1 MRYSEAF
8 KMQVVREYEAGEF
21 AGLAEAHRKYG
32 IRGNGTVARWLK
44 AFGKEHLMKKV
55 VRVEAVGEADQLQ
68 KLVRE
73 NRELKLALG
82 EERLRTQIG
91 EEYLKLACQ
100 RGGLGAVEDFKKKWA
115 GRL

>member
-73 NRELKLALG
+73 NRELKLA
-82 EERLRTQIG
+82 
-91 EEYLKLACQ
+91 CQ